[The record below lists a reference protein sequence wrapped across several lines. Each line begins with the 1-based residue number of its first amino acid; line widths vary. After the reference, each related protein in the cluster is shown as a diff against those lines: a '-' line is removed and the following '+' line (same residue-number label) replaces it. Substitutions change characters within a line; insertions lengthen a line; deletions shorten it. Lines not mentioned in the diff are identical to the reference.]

1 MDSGTFLILCVIFGA
16 VGTGYFVYG
25 KKQAKAT
32 AMIAGVGLCAFPYF
46 LDSIWAVVVV
56 GVALMIAPFLFS
68 F

>member
-1 MDSGTFLILCVIFGA
+1 MDSGFFLILCVIFGS

-32 AMIAGVGLCAFPYF
+32 AMIAGVALCAFPYF
-46 LDSIWAVVVV
+46 LDSPWAVLAV
-56 GVALMIAPFLFS
+56 GVVLMIAPFLFS